1 MNYISLLLLKGG
13 FSIMCSG
20 VNHIALLAFLDIVG
34 LIRIHLNVWCPW
46 SLSIPFFFNKKNS
59 IQSGCWNKMQ
69 LLLGYCTVAGAGQ
82 LNWKPGG
89 FARLEC
95 FLGKENNFRETGVLV
110 RKCERIATKGEEM
123 KLGKELPW
131 RGRGNGV
138 TEQAHKT
145 LTVQTLGTEI
155 ME

>member
-1 MNYISLLLLKGG
+1 
-13 FSIMCSG
+13 
-20 VNHIALLAFLDIVG
+20 
-34 LIRIHLNVWCPW
+34 
-46 SLSIPFFFNKKNS
+46 
-59 IQSGCWNKMQ
+59 MQ

-123 KLGKELPW
+123 KLGKELP
-131 RGRGNGV
+131 
-138 TEQAHKT
+138 
-145 LTVQTLGTEI
+145 
-155 ME
+155 